1 LTSAGVG
8 IGSTDRANRENIM
21 LTKPDDESKKKAT
34 PLERRIVVITL
45 VAMLILYSVLIMT
58 HFR

>member
-1 LTSAGVG
+1 
-8 IGSTDRANRENIM
+8 M
-21 LTKPDDESKKKAT
+21 LTKPDDESKQKAT